1 MTLFVFKGLR
11 LLAPTSVF
19 ILGLEL
25 MFPLVEQLL
34 SSLIGVEHLIS
45 VTSLFL
51 SASSFSVGCGAIIDF
66 LFDMPLGTDAV

>member
-45 VTSLFL
+45 VTSLLL
-51 SASSFSVGCGAIIDF
+51 SASSFSVVSGAIIDI
-66 LFDMPLGTDAV
+66 LFDMPLATDTV